1 MIRVQQIADLEAR
14 VLRAVD
20 LIERLRAENRTLN
33 AELTASR
40 ERLTES
46 QERLTESQERSRQLE
61 EQLTELRSD
70 QENVEQIIVRTL
82 DKLDGLEDA
91 WAEQPDEPLEAEQ
104 DPDAPADA
112 AAPEQSDAA
121 PVDEAPADE
130 APAVDE
136 ASADEAPGDVPAAG
150 AAYPQPG
157 PPDPPPSPPGAG
169 AFAAGERPFGPGGP

>member
-20 LIERLRAENRTLN
+20 LIERLRAENRTLST
-33 AELTASR
+33 ELTESR

-46 QERLTESQERSRQLE
+46 RERLTESQERSRQLE
-61 EQLTELRSD
+61 EKLTELRSD

-104 DPDAPADA
+104 DPDAA
-112 AAPEQSDAA
+112 ASEQADAA
-121 PVDEAPADE
+121 PVDEAPANAAPADE

-136 ASADEAPGDVPAAG
+136 ASAG
-150 AAYPQPG
+150 AAYPPPG
-157 PPDPPPSPPGAG
+157 PPAPPPSPPGAG
-169 AFAAGERPFGPGGP
+169 ASAAGERSFGPGGP